1 MIGTEKSAQNTTN
14 SAVFPLG
21 NSMAQWGQVYRAE
34 LWVLRMMPTVHVDE
48 GIFLWTAAG
57 LILRIEHH

>member
-1 MIGTEKSAQNTTN
+1 MIGTEKSARNTTN

-48 GIFLWTAAG
+48 GIFLWAAAG
-57 LILRIEHH
+57 LMLRIEHH